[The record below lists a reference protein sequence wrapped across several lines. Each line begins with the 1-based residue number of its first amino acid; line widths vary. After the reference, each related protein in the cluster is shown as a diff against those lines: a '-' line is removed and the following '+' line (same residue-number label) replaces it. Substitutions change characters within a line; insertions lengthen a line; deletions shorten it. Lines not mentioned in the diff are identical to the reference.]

1 MSLAYVDDAEEE
13 GVKKDPEREEHDRV
27 LTQLVRYFEEA
38 EESSQQSRERAERD
52 RDYYDGKQWT
62 LEEAETLR
70 KRGQPVV
77 SMNVIRGRVNYHLG
91 MEKKQRRDP
100 KAYGRGPND
109 MAAADV
115 ATEALRYAM
124 DRTEYQSSRSAVWEN
139 IKIEG
144 AGALECSLKDRAD
157 GNKDVFWKRVPW
169 DRFFADPHSCLPDY
183 SDARYLGQVR
193 WVDEDELLADY
204 PDAAEAAELSLT
216 RAFGHV
222 GQTYDD
228 KPRWQVWSDPRRK
241 RFRLVQIWYLE
252 GRQWMFAEFVRGGIL
267 QAGPSPYQ
275 DDQGESLCGLV
286 AESCYIDRENNRYGE
301 VRDLIDPQD
310 EVNKRRSK
318 ALHLINTR
326 TIITEMGAFPDGD
339 KEKVRREA
347 NRPDGLIVVAPG
359 KRFDIDKN
367 VELAAGQAQLLQ
379 QAQDHIAAT
388 GPNASLL
395 GKEED
400 GAGQSGV
407 AIARK
412 QQGGLIELG
421 DGLDVLRRL
430 DHRVFKH
437 TWAAIKQYWT
447 APMWVMVT
455 EDEEAPQYIGLNQVQ
470 MDPQTG
476 QPVMMNPVGQMDVD
490 ITIEDAPD
498 TPTLDIETFGAMT
511 EVMTASNGDPI
522 LLKFLAETH
531 PGLRSAQRK
540 KLLALADERMQMQQ
554 QQQALQAK
562 MAGQEAAMKANEQQ
576 RKDAELKVNT
586 TMDAARLALEA
597 TEPPPP
603 PPQING
609 RAPSEVPAPR

>member
-1 MSLAYVDDAEEE
+1 MALAYDAEEQTAE
-13 GVKKDPEREEHDRV
+13 DKDPDREEHDRI
-27 LTQLVRYFEEA
+27 LKQLVGYFEEA
-38 EESSQQSRERAERD
+38 EESSQQSREKSERD

-62 LEEAETLR
+62 IEEAETLK

-77 SMNVIRGRVNYHLG
+77 AMNVIRSRVNYYLG

-109 MAAADV
+109 MEAADV
-115 ATEALRYAM
+115 ATEMLRYVM
-124 DRTEYQSSRSAVWEN
+124 ERTEYQSSRSMVWEN

-144 AGALECSLKDRAD
+144 CGALECSMKDRRD
-157 GNKDVFWKRVPW
+157 GNKDVFWKRIAW
-169 DRFFADPHSCLPDY
+169 DRFFADPHSCLPGY
-183 SDARYLGQVR
+183 EDARYLGQVR
-193 WVDEDELLADY
+193 WVDEDELLTDY
-204 PDAAEAAELSLT
+204 PDAEAAAELSLT
-216 RAFGHV
+216 RAFGHT
-222 GQTYDD
+222 GGTFED
-228 KPRWQVWSDPRRK
+228 KPRWQVWSDPKRK
-241 RFRLVQIWYLE
+241 RFRLVQIWYREKGKWL
-252 GRQWMFAEFVRGGIL
+252 FAEFVRGGIL
-267 QAGPSPYQ
+267 SGGESPYV
-275 DDQGESLCGLV
+275 DDQGESLCGIV

-339 KEKVRREA
+339 KEKMRREA

-367 VELAAGQAQLLQ
+367 VELAAGQAELLA
-379 QAQDHIAAT
+379 QAQNHISAT

-395 GKEED
+395 GKEEND
-400 GAGQSGV
+400 AGQSGV

-412 QQGGLIELG
+412 QQGGLVELG

-437 TWAAIKQYWT
+437 TWFAAKQYMQ
-447 APMWVMVT
+447 APMWIMVT
-455 EDEEAPQYIGLNQVQ
+455 ENEEAPQYIGINQVE

-476 QPVMMNPVGQMDVD
+476 QPMMMNPVGQMDVD
-490 ITIEDAPD
+490 IMIEDAPD
-498 TPTLDIETFGAMT
+498 VPSLDLETFGAMT
-511 EVMTASNGDPI
+511 EVMTGSQGDPI

-540 KLLALADERMQMQQ
+540 RLVALADERMQMMQ
-554 QQQALQAK
+554 QQQAMAAKQAGEK
-562 MAGQEAAMKANEQQ
+562 AAMEANEQQ

-586 TMDAARLALEA
+586 TFKAAELVLDA

-603 PPQING
+603 PPKING
-609 RAPSEVPAPR
+609 ADGPPPQ